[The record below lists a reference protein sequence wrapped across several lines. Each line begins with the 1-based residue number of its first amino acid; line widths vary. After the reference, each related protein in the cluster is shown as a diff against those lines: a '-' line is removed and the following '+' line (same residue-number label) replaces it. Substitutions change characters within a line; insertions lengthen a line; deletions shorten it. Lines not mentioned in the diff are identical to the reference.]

1 MKRRTEDFEPYFNGR
16 KRLLPRPSDLS
27 FYNWETQ
34 SATSNP
40 TPNYQVIAENPSGL
54 LFKNKRDR
62 KILNVDPKAL
72 TPGDNSARIAV
83 ETSKYTQVVIYDHI
97 TRRNLFTLARYKRY
111 PWLSYD
117 FETKKA
123 CCYPSQ
129 KYLNAHDFTFD
140 NWKKP
145 ERLTKHHKSE
155 RHQTAM
161 AKWIDGRANKRNTSV
176 LSKLQESHTQDVKE
190 NRDYLELSMNVS
202 CLRRSRTSCSG
213 ATMNN
218 VMV

>member
-1 MKRRTEDFEPYFNGR
+1 MKQFFFPKQFSRDWDKRPTIRAGLGSRSLYCWGFPLIFDSVAQLPIGRVDCDYVSLKTELYALAVVWNLFLSIPCFH
-16 KRLLPRPSDLS
+16 LLS
-27 FYNWETQ
+27 
-34 SATSNP
+34 
-40 TPNYQVIAENPSGL
+40 
-54 LFKNKRDR
+54 
-62 KILNVDPKAL
+62 
-72 TPGDNSARIAV
+72 
-83 ETSKYTQVVIYDHI
+83 
-97 TRRNLFTLARYKRY
+97 LFTLARYKRY

-145 ERLTKHHKSE
+145 ECLTKHHKSE

-218 VMV
+218 VMVWVIRVM